1 MVGCR
6 AGILFAANARLA
18 YSDPKN
24 DGDRPTMPELC
35 VGERRWVVPSGSNL
49 LDALNEAG
57 LGVPYS
63 CRAGSCHACLVHCLA
78 GQPVDALPEALAL
91 DQHAQGWR
99 LACQC
104 RVVEDLRVAVF
115 DPHRDGVPA
124 RVCAVDWFG
133 DVLRLRLK
141 PQRTLR
147 YQAGQHVVLW
157 LGTVARPYSLAS
169 LPGEDDF
176 LEFHIDC
183 QRPGAFCDLA
193 RGLQVG
199 DGIRLGELR
208 GGALHYELDW
218 QDRPLWL
225 LAAGTGLAPLWGILR
240 EALRQ
245 GHRGE
250 IRVVHVARDG
260 AGHYLDG
267 PLLEMAGVNV
277 ELVLADRMDEALA
290 RLRPSSRQTVALVCG
305 GAGSV
310 ERFARRLFIAGVP
323 RGQVFADVFVE
334 HA

>member
-1 MVGCR
+1 
-6 AGILFAANARLA
+6 
-18 YSDPKN
+18 
-24 DGDRPTMPELC
+24 MPELC
-35 VGERRWVVPSGSNL
+35 VGERRWAVPAGSNL

-57 LGVPYS
+57 LNVPYS

-78 GQPVDALPEALAL
+78 GQPLDALPEAMAL
-91 DQHAQGWR
+91 EKHALGWR

-104 RVVEDLRVAVF
+104 RVVEDLHVALF
-115 DPHRDGVPA
+115 DPQQDGVPA
-124 RVCAVDWFG
+124 QVCALDWFG
-133 DVLRLRLK
+133 DVLRVRLR
-141 PQRTLR
+141 PERALR

-157 LGTVARPYSLAS
+157 KGSVARPYSLAS

-183 QRPGAFCDLA
+183 HRPGAFCDKV

-199 DGIRLGELR
+199 DVLRLGEFR
-208 GGALHYELDW
+208 GGALHYDPDW

-240 EALRQ
+240 EAVRQ

-250 IRVVHVARDG
+250 IRVLHVARDST
-260 AGHYLDG
+260 GHYLAE
-267 PLLEMAGVNV
+267 PLREMANVNV
-277 ELVLADRMDEALA
+277 ELVLVEQLDEALA
-290 RLRPSSRQTVALVCG
+290 GLRPSTRQTVALVCG
-305 GAGSV
+305 APGSV